1 MHSPPQPYGTA
12 SFPALTASI
21 AFPRRD
27 KCSPLRRLR
36 RTRDTLRRV
45 HSPGSLAR
53 GLLVLLATGPV
64 FAQQAVR
71 KVLPARWDGSFG
83 ATGPAGSSRSLALF
97 DDGTGEQLYV
107 AGNFDAVGN
116 RTTTDLARWNGV
128 RWEPVPVPSDTN
140 SVFDGAS
147 ALCVF
152 DDGTGPRLFV
162 GGHYTS
168 GSDTIGV
175 LAWDGTSWEEFT
187 IVGPARDVRS
197 LFTDGSSLYAGG
209 RFDSIDGVSVRNV
222 ARYDAT
228 GWHAMGSSIP
238 GPATV
243 GTIAISD
250 AQGSPRLYVG
260 TSSTV
265 ANDPTLYWWDGS
277 SWIAVPGFRAQ
288 VSALLDYDG
297 PSGSELL
304 VSHFQE
310 PLLSLTGAGSASFAP
325 GSPTEVLSM
334 VSREE
339 NGFPV
344 LYVGGSFATAGGKE
358 VGGITR
364 WNGTSWQALGP
375 APPGVQGPD
384 PYIEDL
390 VFADLG
396 FGEQLFVCGNFGSA
410 GGQSASNAAAWSPGS
425 WQALG
430 PRGEGV
436 GYPSFGSF
444 STYGVEFAVF
454 DDGGGP
460 KLYIAGQLTAGSAR
474 VQSLAR
480 WEEDRWAPVPG
491 NPFSPSDAITTVH
504 VWDDGTGPAMY
515 IGGSFL
521 VLGSRSIVRWD
532 GETWS
537 GLGSGVFGLVESIES
552 FDDGSGSQLWVA
564 GSFGQAGGMLAR
576 NLARWNGAAW
586 SAAGDPDAHVN
597 ALEAWNDGGG
607 RKLYASGFFTEIG
620 GVPVSHIA
628 SWDGSTWGDLDGGFV
643 GATVSGGLRAVDLP
657 GLGGRQ
663 LLVFG
668 NVLQAGGASVTGGL
682 ARWTGTSWGTDLGFP
697 ADSTSGVACWN
708 DGTGTK
714 LYAAGFVP
722 GVQGSAYQLWALQG
736 SGWKVLGGFQSYPL
750 WLFAYESGPL
760 GPSLWCAGANL
771 FFGQSA
777 SFGVARL
784 HRPGAAL
791 QFTAPVGAQSSL
803 GAPVELIGS
812 FDPERGEA
820 ILRVA
825 GGPAREGAILL
836 GTDLAHFAP
845 GAVPSLAVSGIVSMR
860 LMDLEPSGELEL
872 RLRLPEEALSTKLYA
887 QAVLLGPLQEPIL
900 SRVLG
905 IELGV
910 PPQEE

>member
-1 MHSPPQPYGTA
+1 LLA
-12 SFPALTASI
+12 SA
-21 AFPRRD
+21 RRA
-27 KCSPLRRLR
+27 KRSPLRRLGGTPD
-36 RTRDTLRRV
+36 TRRRV
-45 HSPGSLAR
+45 RCRGSLTR
-53 GLLVLLATGPV
+53 GLFLALLATGPL

-71 KVLPARWDGSFG
+71 KASPARWDGSFG
-83 ATGPAGSSRSLALF
+83 TPGPAGPALSFALF

-107 AGNFDAVGN
+107 AGNFDSVGN
-116 RTTTDLARWNGV
+116 RTTLDLARWNGLK
-128 RWEPVPVPSDTN
+128 WESVPVPSDTN
-140 SVFDGAS
+140 TAFDGAS

-152 DDGTGPRLFV
+152 DDGAGPRLFV
-162 GGHYTS
+162 GGHYTN
-168 GSDTIGV
+168 GPDTIGL

-187 IVGPARDVRS
+187 IVTVVQTGGVRS

-209 RFDSIDGVSVRNV
+209 RFDSIDGVSVRNI
-222 ARYDAT
+222 ACYDAT
-228 GWHAMGSSIP
+228 GWQAMGSTIP
-238 GPATV
+238 GPASV
-243 GTIAISD
+243 GTIATSD

-260 TSSTV
+260 TSPTA
-265 ANDPTLYWWDGS
+265 ANDPTLYWWDGA
-277 SWIAVPGFRAQ
+277 SWISVPGFRSQ

-304 VSHFQE
+304 VSVFQQ
-310 PLLSLTGAGSASFAP
+310 PLLSLTGAGSATFAP
-325 GSPTEVLSM
+325 GAPTAVLAM

-344 LYVGGSFATAGGKE
+344 LYAGGDFATAGGKE

-364 WNGTSWQALGP
+364 WNGSSWQALGP
-375 APPGVQGPD
+375 APAGVQGPD

-396 FGEQLFVCGNFGSA
+396 AGEQLFVCGNFGSA
-410 GGQSASNAAAWSPGS
+410 GGQAAANAAAWSPGS

-430 PRGEGV
+430 PRSEGV
-436 GYPSFGSF
+436 GYASF
-444 STYGVEFAVF
+444 SSFFTYGIEFAVF

-460 KLYIAGQLTAGSAR
+460 KLYIAGQLTAGSLR

-480 WEEDRWAPVPG
+480 WEDDRWAPVPG
-491 NPFSPSDAITTVH
+491 NPFSPSDAITTMH
-504 VWDDGTGPAMY
+504 VWDDGTGPALY

-537 GLGSGVFGLVESIES
+537 GLGSGVFGLVDSIES

-564 GSFGQAGGMLAR
+564 GSFGQAGGIVAR
-576 NLARWNGAAW
+576 NLARWNGALW
-586 SAAGDPDAHVN
+586 SAAGDPDDRVN

-607 RKLYASGFFTEIG
+607 RKLYASGFFTEVG
-620 GVPVSHIA
+620 GVPVSNIA
-628 SWDGSTWGDLDGGFV
+628 SWDGSTWDDLDGGLV
-643 GATVSGGLRAVDLP
+643 GPTVSGGLRAVDLP

-682 ARWTGTSWGTDLGFP
+682 ARWTGTAWGTDLGFP
-697 ADSTSGVACWN
+697 ADWTSGVACWN

-714 LYAAGFVP
+714 LYAGGQVP
-722 GVQGSAYQLWALQG
+722 GVAGSRHQLWALDG
-736 SGWKVLGGFQSYPL
+736 AGWRVLGGFQTLPL

-760 GPSLWCAGANL
+760 GPSLWCAGSDL
-771 FFGQSA
+771 FFGERA

-784 HRPGAAL
+784 HRPGLAL
-791 QFTAPVGAQSSL
+791 EFTAPVAAPSSL
-803 GAPVELIGS
+803 GAPVELLGG

-820 ILRVA
+820 ILRV
-825 GGPAREGAILL
+825 GGRPASAGAILL
-836 GTDLAHFAP
+836 GTELAQGAP

-860 LMDLEPSGELEL
+860 LVELGPSGELEL
-872 RLRLPEEALSTKLYA
+872 SLRLPNEPRSTKLYA
-887 QAVLLGPLQEPIL
+887 QAVLFAGPQEPTL
-900 SRVLG
+900 SSVLG
-905 IELGV
+905 IEV
-910 PPQEE
+910 SPQEE